1 MPAANNYTQK
11 FSAICEQTLFPLLS
25 KELKTFISDKA
36 HRYRF
41 TLQELRQICEI
52 SRDLDMWEETSI
64 QQLWINTQIEDTTGK
79 AAKKAIINQLKTD
92 WLTLKNSATHY
103 PKEEETTL
111 PLQKL
116 KLETREKKQLG
127 LGYCPV
133 ASERTRC
140 CNLMTLDAIDN
151 CGFDCSYCSIQAFYH
166 EDKVYFDQSF
176 AEKLQALEL
185 DPNQIYHIGTGQ
197 SSDSLLWGNKHGIL
211 DALTAFARANPN
223 VILELKTKSKNI
235 NYLLEHEIPSNIICT
250 WSLNTPTIISNEEH
264 RAATLDDRIE
274 AARKVA
280 DKGIVVGFHFHPMI
294 HYDHWREDY
303 THIFHRLQDSFKPA
317 EVALI
322 SFGTLTYT
330 KSVVKQI
337 RQRGLKSK
345 ILQLPLINSD
355 GKLSYSEETKLEMFS
370 HAYHS
375 FTQWHGRVFFYL
387 CMENNRLW
395 QPVFGYAYP
404 SNEDFES
411 AMKRAYMAKT
421 GAVIT
426 K

>member
-1 MPAANNYTQK
+1 MSSSESYPKK
-11 FSAICEQTLFPLLS
+11 FSTICGQTLFSNLS
-25 KELKTFISDKA
+25 KEEQAFISEKA
-36 HRYRF
+36 GKHRF

-52 SRDLDMWEETSI
+52 SRDLTMWGENPI
-64 QQLWINTQIEDTTGK
+64 QQIWHHFSSGKSTEK
-79 AAKKAIINQLKTD
+79 AAKKAIINQLKTH
-92 WLTLKNSATHY
+92 WLTLKENATHY
-103 PKEEETTL
+103 PKIADITL

-116 KLETREKKQLG
+116 KLETIDKKRLG

-151 CGFDCSYCSIQAFYH
+151 CGFDCSYCSIQSFYH
-166 EDKVYFDQSF
+166 EDKIYFDQGF
-176 AEKLQALEL
+176 AEKLHTLKL
-185 DPNQIYHIGTGQ
+185 DPNQTYHIGTGQ

-211 DALTAFARANPN
+211 DTLTAFAKANPN

-235 NYLLEHEIPSNIICT
+235 NYLLAHEIPANIICT

-264 RAATLDDRIE
+264 RAATLDDRID
-274 AARKVA
+274 AARQAA
-280 DKGIVVGFHFHPMI
+280 DKGIIVGFHFHPMI
-294 HYDHWREDY
+294 HYNNWKEEY
-303 THIFHRLQDSFKPA
+303 TLIFHRLQDLFSPE

-330 KSVVKQI
+330 KPVVKQI

-345 ILQLPLINSD
+345 ILQLPLIDSD

-370 HAYHS
+370 HAYQS
-375 FTQWHGRVFFYL
+375 FLAWHKKVFFYL

-395 QPVFGYAYP
+395 EPAFGYAYP
-404 SNEDFES
+404 SNEDFEL
-411 AMKRAYMAKT
+411 AMKRAYLAK
-421 GAVIT
+421 INT

>member
-1 MPAANNYTQK
+1 MSVSNNYAEK
-11 FSAICEQTLFPLLS
+11 FATICKQTLFPILS
-25 KELKTFISDKA
+25 KDEQVFISEKA
-36 HRYRF
+36 HSHRF
-41 TLQELRQICEI
+41 TLQELRQVCEI
-52 SRDLDMWEETSI
+52 SRDLNMWGESPI
-64 QQLWINTQIEDTTGK
+64 QQTWSSFSTGEITGK
-79 AAKKAIINQLKTD
+79 AEKKAIINQLKTY
-92 WLTLKNSATHY
+92 WLTLKDNATHY
-103 PKEEETTL
+103 SIEADIAL
-111 PLQKL
+111 PSQKL
-116 KLETREKKQLG
+116 KLETVDKKQLG

-166 EDKVYFDQSF
+166 EDKIYFDQGFS
-176 AEKLQALEL
+176 EKLQALEL
-185 DPNQIYHIGTGQ
+185 DPTQTYHIGTGQ

-211 DALTAFARANPN
+211 DTLTAFAKANPN

-235 NYLLEHEIPSNIICT
+235 SYLLEHEIPPNIICT

-274 AARKVA
+274 AARLVA

-294 HYDHWREDY
+294 HYDNWKEDY
-303 THIFHRLQDSFKPA
+303 TQIFQRLQKLFTPE

-345 ILQLPLINSD
+345 ILQLPLIDSD
-355 GKLSYSEETKLEMFS
+355 GKLSYSDETKLEMFS
-370 HAYHS
+370 HAYQS
-375 FTQWHGRVFFYL
+375 FAQWHDDIFFYL
-387 CMENNRLW
+387 CMENNKLW

-404 SNEDFES
+404 SNDDFES
-411 AMKRAYMAKT
+411 AMKQAYMTKT
-421 GAVIT
+421 GAAT
-426 K
+426 

>member
-1 MPAANNYTQK
+1 MPSSESYTEK
-11 FSAICEQTLFPLLS
+11 FSTICDQTLFAILS
-25 KELKTFISDKA
+25 EEEQMFIRETAEK
-36 HRYRF
+36 HRF

-52 SRDLDMWEETSI
+52 SRDLNMWEESPI
-64 QQLWINTQIEDTTGK
+64 QQIWHSFSPGNSTGK
-79 AAKKAIINQLKTD
+79 AEKKAIINQLKAH
-92 WLTLKNSATHY
+92 WLTLKERATHY
-103 PKEEETTL
+103 PKKIDIAL
-111 PLQKL
+111 PSQRL
-116 KLETREKKQLG
+116 KLETVDKKQLG

-151 CGFDCSYCSIQAFYH
+151 CGFDCSYCSIQSFYH
-166 EDKVYFDQSF
+166 EEKIYFDQGF

-211 DALTAFARANPN
+211 DTLTAFAKANPN

-235 NYLLEHEIPSNIICT
+235 NYLLEHEIPANIICT

-264 RAATLDDRIE
+264 RAATLDDRID
-274 AARKVA
+274 AARQVA
-280 DKGIVVGFHFHPMI
+280 NKGIIVGFHFHPMI
-294 HYDHWREDY
+294 HYDNWREEY
-303 THIFHRLQDSFKPA
+303 TQIFRRLQDLFTPE

-330 KSVVKQI
+330 KPVVKQI

-345 ILQLPLINSD
+345 ILQLPLIDSD
-355 GKLSYSEETKLEMFS
+355 GKLSYSEETKLAMFS
-370 HAYHS
+370 HAYQS
-375 FTQWHGRVFFYL
+375 FKRWHKKVFFYL

-395 QPVFGYAYP
+395 EPVFGYAYP
-404 SNEDFES
+404 SNEDFEL
-411 AMKRAYMAKT
+411 AMKRAYLAKINT
-421 GAVIT
+421 N
-426 K
+426 

>member
-1 MPAANNYTQK
+1 MSAQESYTEKFAN
-11 FSAICEQTLFPLLS
+11 ICKQTLFSILP
-25 KELKTFISDKA
+25 KEEQTFISEKA
-36 HRYRF
+36 HSHRF

-52 SRDLDMWEETSI
+52 TRDLNMWGEKPI
-64 QQLWINTQIEDTTGK
+64 QQIWAAFSAGKATGK
-79 AAKKAIINQLKTD
+79 AEKKAIINQLKTH

-103 PKEEETTL
+103 PQEAKTPL
-111 PLQKL
+111 PEQKL
-116 KLETREKKQLG
+116 KLETIEKEQLG

-133 ASERTRC
+133 ASKRTRC

-166 EDKVYFDQSF
+166 EDKIFFDQGF
-176 AEKLQALEL
+176 TEKLQALKL
-185 DPNQIYHIGTGQ
+185 DSNETYHIGTGQ

-211 DALTAFARANPN
+211 DTLIAFAKNNPN

-250 WSLNTPTIISNEEH
+250 WSLNTPTIITNEEH
-264 RAATLDDRIE
+264 RAATLNDRID
-274 AARKVA
+274 AARQVA
-280 DKGIVVGFHFHPMI
+280 NKGITVGFHFHPMI
-294 HYDHWREDY
+294 HYDQWKEDY
-303 THIFHRLQDSFKPA
+303 THIFNTLQNLFTPK

-345 ILQLPLINSD
+345 ILQLPLIESD
-355 GKLSYSEETKLEMFS
+355 GKLSYSDETKLEIFK
-370 HAYHS
+370 HAYQS
-375 FTQWHGRVFFYL
+375 FAQWHDDVFFYL
-387 CMENNRLW
+387 CMENNKLW

-404 SNEDFES
+404 SNDDFES
-411 AMKRAYMAKT
+411 AMKRAYLTKT
-421 GAVIT
+421 GV

>member
-1 MPAANNYTQK
+1 MSFSESYTVK
-11 FSAICEQTLFPLLS
+11 FSTICEQTLFSILS
-25 KELKTFISDKA
+25 KEEQTFISEKA
-36 HRYRF
+36 ERHRF

-52 SRDLDMWEETSI
+52 SRDLNMWGEASI
-64 QQLWINTQIEDTTGK
+64 QQRWRHFPVGNTTGK
-79 AAKKAIINQLKTD
+79 AEKKTIINQLKTD
-92 WLTLKNSATHY
+92 WLALKEHATHY
-103 PKEEETTL
+103 PIVEAISL
-111 PLQKL
+111 PSQKL
-116 KLETREKKQLG
+116 KLETVDKKQLG

-140 CNLMTLDAIDN
+140 CNLVTLDAIDN

-166 EDKVYFDQSF
+166 EDKIYFDQSF

-185 DPNQIYHIGTGQ
+185 DPNQTYHIGTGQ

-211 DALTAFARANPN
+211 DTLTAFAKANPN

-235 NYLLEHEIPSNIICT
+235 SYLLEHEIPANIICT
-250 WSLNTPTIISNEEH
+250 WSLNTPIIISNEEH
-264 RAATLDDRIE
+264 RAATLDDRIN
-274 AARKVA
+274 AARQVA
-280 DKGIVVGFHFHPMI
+280 DKGIIVGFHFHPMI
-294 HYDHWREDY
+294 HYDNWKVDY
-303 THIFHRLQDSFKPA
+303 AKIFHRLQASFTPE

-370 HAYHS
+370 HAYQS
-375 FTQWHGRVFFYL
+375 FEQWHKQVFFYL

-395 QPVFGYAYP
+395 EPVFGYAYP
-404 SNEDFES
+404 SNEDFEL
-411 AMKRAYMAKT
+411 AMKRAYIAKT
-421 GAVIT
+421 AAI
-426 K
+426 

>member
-1 MPAANNYTQK
+1 VPASDNYAEK
-11 FSAICEQTLFPLLS
+11 FSAIFEQTLFPLLPA
-25 KELKTFISDKA
+25 ELQTFIRHQA
-36 HRYRF
+36 GQYRF

-52 SRDLDMWEETSI
+52 ARDLEMWGETSI
-64 QQLWINTQIEDTTGK
+64 QQLWNSAQIEKGAGK
-79 AAKKAIINQLKTD
+79 AAKKIIINQLTAD
-92 WLTLKNSATHY
+92 WLALKNAATRY
-103 PKEEETTL
+103 PKKKKPSL
-111 PLQKL
+111 PPQKL
-116 KLETREKKQLG
+116 KLETRDKKQLG
-127 LGYCPV
+127 LGFCPV

-166 EDKVYFDQSF
+166 EDKIYFDQRF
-176 AEKLQALEL
+176 AEKLQTLEL
-185 DPNQIYHIGTGQ
+185 DPKQIYHIGTGQ

-211 DALTAFARANPN
+211 DTLTAFARANPN

-235 NYLLEHEIPSNIICT
+235 AYLLEHEIPPNIICT

-264 RAATLDDRIE
+264 RAATLDDRIN
-274 AARKVA
+274 AARQVA
-280 DKGIVVGFHFHPMI
+280 DRGIVVGFHFHPMI
-294 HYDHWREDY
+294 HYDNWKADY
-303 THIFHRLQDSFKPA
+303 GKIFQRLQELFKPE
-317 EVALI
+317 EVALV

-355 GKLSYSEETKLEMFS
+355 GKLSYSEEVKLEMFS
-370 HAYHS
+370 HAYRS
-375 FTQWHGRVFFYL
+375 FAAWHGQVFFYL

-421 GAVIT
+421 GVAA
-426 K
+426 

>member
-1 MPAANNYTQK
+1 MPASNNYTQK
-11 FSAICEQTLFPLLS
+11 FSTICDQTLFPHLS
-25 KELKTFISDKA
+25 NELRGFIRNKA
-36 HRYRF
+36 HRHRF
-41 TLQELRQICEI
+41 TLQELRQVCEI
-52 SRDLDMWEETSI
+52 SRDLEMWGETSI
-64 QQLWINTQIEDTTGK
+64 PQLWDTATTGNATDK
-79 AAKKAIINQLKTD
+79 AEKKTIINQLKAH

-103 PKEEETTL
+103 PTEEKAAL
-111 PLQKL
+111 PVQKL
-116 KLETREKKQLG
+116 KLEEREKKQLG

-133 ASERTRC
+133 ASIRTRC

-166 EDKVYFDQSF
+166 EDKIFFDQGF

-211 DALTAFARANPN
+211 DTLTAFARANPN

-235 NYLLEHEIPSNIICT
+235 SYLLEHNIPANIICT

-264 RAATLDDRIE
+264 RAATLDDRID
-274 AARKVA
+274 AARQVA

-294 HYDHWREDY
+294 HYDHWKSDY
-303 THIFHRLQDSFKPA
+303 SQIFHCLQDSFKPS

-345 ILQLPLINSD
+345 ILQLPLTESD
-355 GKLSYSEETKLEMFS
+355 GKLSYTDETKIEMFS
-370 HAYHS
+370 HAYQS
-375 FTQWHGRVFFYL
+375 FSQWHDAVYFYL
-387 CMENNRLW
+387 CMENNKLW

-404 SNEDFES
+404 SNEDFEL
-411 AMKRAYMAKT
+411 AMKRAYMAKIS
-421 GAVIT
+421 ARS
-426 K
+426 

>member
-1 MPAANNYTQK
+1 MPASNNYAQK

-25 KELKTFISDKA
+25 EELQHFISNQA
-36 HRYRF
+36 HQYRF

-52 SRDLDMWEETSI
+52 SRDLDMWGNASI
-64 QQLWINTQIEDTTGK
+64 QQLWNNANIKNADLK
-79 AAKKAIINQLKTD
+79 AAKKTIINQLKTA
-92 WLTLKNSATHY
+92 WSALKEGATHY
-103 PKEEETTL
+103 QKKVSPPL
-111 PLQKL
+111 PAQKL
-116 KLETREKKQLG
+116 KLETVNKKQLG

-166 EDKVYFDQSF
+166 EDKIYFDQSF

-185 DPNQIYHIGTGQ
+185 DPNQTYHIGTGQ

-211 DALTAFARANPN
+211 DTLTAFARTNPN

-235 NYLLEHEIPSNIICT
+235 NYLLEKEIPSNIICT
-250 WSLNTPTIISNEEH
+250 WSLNTPAIISNEEH
-264 RAATLDDRIE
+264 RTAILDDRIN
-274 AARKVA
+274 AARQVA

-294 HYDHWREDY
+294 HYDHWKEDY
-303 THIFHRLQDSFKPA
+303 SQIFQRLQNLFTPK
-317 EVALI
+317 EVALV

-330 KSVVKQI
+330 KPVVKQI

-355 GKLSYSEETKLEMFS
+355 GKLSYSDETKLEIFS
-370 HAYHS
+370 HAYQS
-375 FTQWHGRVFFYL
+375 FAQWHEHVFFYL

-395 QPVFGYAYP
+395 QPVFGYTYP
-404 SNEDFES
+404 SNDDFES
-411 AMKRAYMAKT
+411 AMKRAYRVKT
-421 GAVIT
+421 GA
-426 K
+426 KQ

>member
-1 MPAANNYTQK
+1 MSAPESYTDK
-11 FSAICEQTLFPLLS
+11 FSNICGQTLFSILPN
-25 KELKTFISDKA
+25 EEQTFISKKA
-36 HRYRF
+36 HSHRF

-52 SRDLDMWEETSI
+52 TRDLNMWGESPI
-64 QQLWINTQIEDTTGK
+64 QQIWAEFSAGKATGK
-79 AAKKAIINQLKTD
+79 AEKKAIINQLKTH
-92 WLTLKNSATHY
+92 WLTLKNIATRY
-103 PKEEETTL
+103 PNEATIPL
-111 PLQKL
+111 PSQKL
-116 KLETREKKQLG
+116 KLETVEKEQLG

-166 EDKVYFDQSF
+166 EDKIYFDQGF
-176 AEKLQALEL
+176 AEKLQALKL
-185 DPNQIYHIGTGQ
+185 DPNETYHIGTGQ

-211 DALTAFARANPN
+211 DTLTAFAKNNPN

-235 NYLLEHEIPSNIICT
+235 SYLLEHEIPPNIICT
-250 WSLNTPTIISNEEH
+250 WSLNTPTIITNEEH
-264 RAATLDDRIE
+264 RAATLNDRIE
-274 AARKVA
+274 AARQVA
-280 DKGIVVGFHFHPMI
+280 NKGITVGFHFHPMI
-294 HYDHWREDY
+294 HYDRWKEDY
-303 THIFHRLQDSFKPA
+303 THIFNTLQDLFTPE

-345 ILQLPLINSD
+345 ILQLPLIDSD
-355 GKLSYSEETKLEMFS
+355 GKLSYSDETKLEMFK
-370 HAYHS
+370 HAYQS
-375 FTQWHGRVFFYL
+375 FAQWHDDVFFYL
-387 CMENNRLW
+387 CMENNKLW

-404 SNEDFES
+404 SNDDFES
-411 AMKRAYMAKT
+411 AMKRAYRGKT
-421 GAVIT
+421 GA

>member
-1 MPAANNYTQK
+1 MPASNYTEK
-11 FSAICEQTLFPLLS
+11 FSKICGQTLFSVLPRD
-25 KELKTFISDKA
+25 EQTFISKKA
-36 HRYRF
+36 HSHRF

-52 SRDLDMWEETSI
+52 TRDLNMWGEKPI
-64 QQLWINTQIEDTTGK
+64 QQTWVDFSAGKSTGK
-79 AAKKAIINQLKTD
+79 AEKKAIINQLKAH
-92 WLTLKNSATHY
+92 WLKLKSSTTQY
-103 PKEEETTL
+103 PAEGNTSL
-111 PLQKL
+111 PSQKL
-116 KLETREKKQLG
+116 KLETIEKEQLG

-166 EDKVYFDQSF
+166 EDKIYFDQGF
-176 AEKLQALEL
+176 AEKLQALKLAPDE
-185 DPNQIYHIGTGQ
+185 IYHIGTGQ

-211 DALTAFARANPN
+211 DALTAFAKNNPN

-235 NYLLEHEIPSNIICT
+235 SYLLEHEIPRNIICT
-250 WSLNTPTIISNEEH
+250 WSLNTPAIITNEEH
-264 RAATLDDRIE
+264 RAANLTDRIN
-274 AARKVA
+274 AARQVA
-280 DKGIVVGFHFHPMI
+280 DKGITVGFHFHPMI
-294 HYDHWREDY
+294 HYDHWKDDY
-303 THIFHRLQDSFKPA
+303 TEIFNTLQNLFTPE
-317 EVALI
+317 EVALV

-345 ILQLPLINSD
+345 ILQLPLIESD
-355 GKLSYSEETKLEMFS
+355 GKLSYSDETKLEMFS
-370 HAYHS
+370 HAYQG
-375 FTQWHGRVFFYL
+375 FAQWHDKVFFYL
-387 CMENNRLW
+387 CMENNKLW

-411 AMKRAYMAKT
+411 AMKRAYMAKI
-421 GAVIT
+421 AT

>member
-1 MPAANNYTQK
+1 MPASDNYAEK
-11 FSAICEQTLFPLLS
+11 FSAIFEQTLFPLLPA
-25 KELKTFISDKA
+25 ELQTFIRHQA
-36 HRYRF
+36 GQYRF

-52 SRDLDMWEETSI
+52 ARDLEMWGETSI
-64 QQLWINTQIEDTTGK
+64 QQLWNSAQIEKGAGK
-79 AAKKAIINQLKTD
+79 AAKKIIINQLTAD
-92 WLTLKNSATHY
+92 WLALKNAATRY
-103 PKEEETTL
+103 PKKKKPSL
-111 PLQKL
+111 PPQKL
-116 KLETREKKQLG
+116 KLETRDKKQLG
-127 LGYCPV
+127 LGFCPV

-166 EDKVYFDQSF
+166 EDKIYFDQRF
-176 AEKLQALEL
+176 AEKLQTLEL
-185 DPNQIYHIGTGQ
+185 DPKQIYHIGTGQ

-211 DALTAFARANPN
+211 DTLTAFARANPN

-235 NYLLEHEIPSNIICT
+235 AYLLEHEIPPNIICT

-264 RAATLDDRIE
+264 RAATLDDRIN
-274 AARKVA
+274 AARQVA
-280 DKGIVVGFHFHPMI
+280 DRGIVVGFHFHPMI
-294 HYDHWREDY
+294 HYDNWKADY
-303 THIFHRLQDSFKPA
+303 GKIFQRLQELFKPE
-317 EVALI
+317 EVALV

-355 GKLSYSEETKLEMFS
+355 GKLSYSEEVKLEMFS
-370 HAYHS
+370 HAYRS
-375 FTQWHGRVFFYL
+375 FAAWHGQVFFYL

-421 GAVIT
+421 GVAA
-426 K
+426 